1 MVKRIVRIAKFIF
14 CAPLMFALGVTQ
26 GDFIRAS
33 LGATETTESSLGTIN
48 IPAGGVTRIVGIY
61 GICSIQTPTS
71 GQGGSADFR
80 LAFKTVP
87 GSFKFPAAV
96 LYGPL
101 TAGSPAMG
109 LPYIIPVNIPV
120 PPLETVNA
128 FMTQEIAQ
136 TGSCVGTVGLLL
148 E

>member
-1 MVKRIVRIAKFIF
+1 MIKRIGRIAKYIL
-14 CAPLMFALGVTQ
+14 CAPLMFVLGITQ
-26 GDFIRAS
+26 GDFIRTA
-33 LGATETTESSLGTIN
+33 LGATETTETSLGAIN

-61 GICSIQTPTS
+61 GTCSVETPTS
-71 GQGGSADFR
+71 GQGGVADFR

-96 LYGPL
+96 AYGPL
-101 TAGSPAMG
+101 TSASSAMG

-120 PPLETVNA
+120 PQLETVNC
-128 FMTQEIAQ
+128 FMTLEIAQ
-136 TGSCVGTVGLLL
+136 TGACVGTVGLIM

>member
-1 MVKRIVRIAKFIF
+1 MIKRIGRIAKYIL
-14 CAPLMFALGVTQ
+14 CAPLMLVMGITQ
-26 GDFIRAS
+26 GDFIRTA
-33 LGATETTESSLGTIN
+33 LGATETTETSLGAIN
-48 IPAGGVTRIVGIY
+48 IPAGGVTRVVGIY
-61 GICSIQTPTS
+61 GTCSVETPTS

-96 LYGPL
+96 AYGPL
-101 TAGSPAMG
+101 TAASPAMG

-120 PPLETVNA
+120 PPLETVNCY
-128 FMTQEIAQ
+128 MTQEIAQ
-136 TGSCVGTVGLLL
+136 TGSCVGTVGLIM